1 MCCVHGTLDHAAIY
15 NVQSSFCSLAL
26 TGADKR
32 ACCDA
37 SDTSHDI
44 SHFYTRN
51 KWMFFQMSTLIPCL
65 LYLSLHIVF
74 VICTVHIHLYLYCT
88 SCTWIYHRSDCVCV
102 FIALFSIRISV
113 FFLGTYDCARML
125 NDAGV
130 SWHHLVLHC
139 CRFAIETCLKRHS
152 AIASIQKEHNSINW
166 NVNHWR
172 WMAFYIDYPWATA
185 VAVCV
190 CVELLV
196 NVAHRHRCRRRLC
209 HHTQH
214 IHRTL
219 YVSPHEK
226 NRRIHTKMLE
236 RCMICCRQPNKIK

>member
-1 MCCVHGTLDHAAIY
+1 M
-15 NVQSSFCSLAL
+15 
-26 TGADKR
+26 
-32 ACCDA
+32 
-37 SDTSHDI
+37 
-44 SHFYTRN
+44 
-51 KWMFFQMSTLIPCL
+51 
-65 LYLSLHIVF
+65 
-74 VICTVHIHLYLYCT
+74 
-88 SCTWIYHRSDCVCV
+88 CV

-113 FFLGTYDCARML
+113 FFFLGTYDCARML

-214 IHRTL
+214 IHRAL